1 MKNKKIILVLTTVIF
16 TLFLYGCSS
25 GGNKFGPLGSTH
37 DHTDIKIYI
46 LGKAL
51 DFTGRQYQVAHDAV
65 HFENSDGDV
74 IHTHATGITLGF
86 MFEKHRMSID
96 VNCITL
102 DTGNQ
107 YCSDGNAELKV
118 FVKSI
123 GTGWDQIYSPADYII
138 QDLDK
143 ILITFG
149 TEDGIGIQKQMES
162 VTDKARTY

>member
-1 MKNKKIILVLTTVIF
+1 MKNKNLLFIGILIF
-16 TLFLYGCSS
+16 MLFISGCSP
-25 GGNKFGPLGSTH
+25 GTGKFGPLGSTH
-37 DHTDIKIYI
+37 DHADIKIYI

-96 VNCITL
+96 DNCITL
-102 DTGNQ
+102 EGGRQ

-123 GTGWDQIYSPADYII
+123 STGWDQIYSPADYII

-143 ILITFG
+143 ILVTYG